1 MAVARGRDNA
11 GGAWS
16 NAVFGICMFLAVTAV
31 MVQCAQAGV
40 EHLVG
45 GTQHWAAPGLFNAFN
60 NTYLNDWAST
70 QTFVT
75 GDTLL
80 FRFPTGYHTVEQVTE
95 ASYQDCNTANPIARW
110 VTGNDTVPL
119 DTPGTL
125 YFICSISNHCA
136 ARGQKVMIT
145 VKSTASPSSSPNA
158 GTHSSSLPA
167 PPAAMA
173 SGALFVAACISLF
186 W

>member
-16 NAVFGICMFLAVTAV
+16 SAVVGICMFLAVTAV
-31 MVQCAQAGV
+31 MVQCVQAGV

-75 GDTLL
+75 GDTLCKL
-80 FRFPTGYHTVEQVTE
+80 RS
-95 ASYQDCNTANPIARW
+95 ASS
-110 VTGNDTVPL
+110 
-119 DTPGTL
+119 
-125 YFICSISNHCA
+125 FSI
-136 ARGQKVMIT
+136 I
-145 VKSTASPSSSPNA
+145 
-158 GTHSSSLPA
+158 
-167 PPAAMA
+167 
-173 SGALFVAACISLF
+173 SGAERERERERKFCKEGDRCDRAHRRSERSNRNQ
-186 W
+186 